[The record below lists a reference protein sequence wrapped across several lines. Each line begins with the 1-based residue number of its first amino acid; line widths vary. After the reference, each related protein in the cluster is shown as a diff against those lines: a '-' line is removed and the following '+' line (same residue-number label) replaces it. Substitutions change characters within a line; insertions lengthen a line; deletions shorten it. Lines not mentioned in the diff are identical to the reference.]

1 MAPNRIS
8 AKLALI
14 LALAFLMGNLSALT
28 DLFLHPEIPYF
39 DEEHLVVGGVSAL
52 VTGII
57 AAMLAIYV
65 ENLRQSRRTIQELNE
80 ELERKVVERTKQ
92 LQEAQEEL
100 VRKEKLATLGQLAGT
115 VGHELRNPLGVMS
128 NAVYYLKSVLSG
140 SDDTVTD
147 YLNIIKTEIHNAE
160 RIISD
165 LLDFS
170 IPKTPRV
177 AVNMV
182 AALIKRSLETCTM
195 PDNVTLRLDLP
206 DTTLEVKV
214 DPLHIGRVF
223 RNLITN
229 GIQAMPKGGNLLIS
243 ARKLTEL
250 PLHDLIE
257 ISFADTGEGID
268 PENMARL
275 FQPLFTTK
283 ARGAGLGLIVS
294 KKLVE
299 ANGGRMDVESRLGKG
314 TTFSVILP
322 CETGEP
328 AAGNQREISS

>member
-1 MAPNRIS
+1 MALNRIF

-14 LALAFLMGNLSALT
+14 LTLAIFMGNLSALT

-39 DEEHLVVGGVSAL
+39 DEEHLVVGGISAL
-52 VTGII
+52 VTGIF
-57 AAMLAIYV
+57 AALLAIYI

-80 ELERKVVERTKQ
+80 ELERKIVERTKQ
-92 LQEAQEEL
+92 LQEAQDEL
-100 VRKEKLATLGQLAGT
+100 VRKERLATLGQLAGT

-140 SDDTVTD
+140 ADESVTE
-147 YLNIIKTEIHNAE
+147 YLMIIKQEIRNAE
-160 RIISD
+160 RIIAD

-170 IPKTPRV
+170 IPKIPQATITT
-177 AVNMV
+177 
-182 AALIKRSLETCTM
+182 AAPLIQRSLETCTI
-195 PDNVTLRLDLP
+195 PGNVTLRLDVP

-214 DPLHIGRVF
+214 DPLHIERVF

-229 GIQAMPKGGNLLIS
+229 GIQAMPKGGVLLIS
-243 ARKLTEL
+243 ARKLSGL
-250 PLHDLIE
+250 PLHDFIE
-257 ISFADTGEGID
+257 ISFADSGEGID
-268 PENMARL
+268 PQNMAHL

-299 ANGGRMDVESRLGKG
+299 ANGGRIDVESHVGKG
-314 TTFSVILP
+314 TTFTVILP
-322 CETGEP
+322 GETSEQ
-328 AAGNQREISS
+328 AARNLARSG